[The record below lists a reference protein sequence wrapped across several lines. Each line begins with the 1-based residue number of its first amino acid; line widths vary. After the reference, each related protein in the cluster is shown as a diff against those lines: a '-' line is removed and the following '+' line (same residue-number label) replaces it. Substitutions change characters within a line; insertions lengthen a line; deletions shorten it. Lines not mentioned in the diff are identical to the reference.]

1 MDNYTSPFFTG
12 NYPFDPRVEQMRV
25 AYANIAPN
33 ISIPEESLRV
43 AAATGSAPFM
53 VKKGERYFL
62 KEDPKSIEKR
72 KKDERYAPTYS
83 YQSPTAGRLGAT
95 FMELATYGKFGMGG
109 YSPNVQARREAR
121 GQNPYGPEST
131 GVFAPRTG
139 QRGPATEPWQQREEA
154 ARIKREEEEAAR
166 IKQEKE
172 AARIKGM
179 TGDPLSFTGF
189 GQMAG
194 MAPQPSATIAP
205 PAQSP
210 FYGNR
215 LGSLTGFGGIPLFPY
230 Y

>member
-33 ISIPEESLRV
+33 IPIPEESLRV

-62 KEDPKSIEKR
+62 KEDSKSIEKR

-83 YQSPTAGRLGAT
+83 YQSPTAGSLGAT
-95 FMELATYGKFGMGG
+95 FMESATYGKFGMGG

-139 QRGPATEPWQQREEA
+139 QRGPATEPWQQREAA
-154 ARIKREEEEAAR
+154 ARIQQAPESSM
-166 IKQEKE
+166 
-172 AARIKGM
+172 GM

-210 FYGNR
+210 FYGNQ